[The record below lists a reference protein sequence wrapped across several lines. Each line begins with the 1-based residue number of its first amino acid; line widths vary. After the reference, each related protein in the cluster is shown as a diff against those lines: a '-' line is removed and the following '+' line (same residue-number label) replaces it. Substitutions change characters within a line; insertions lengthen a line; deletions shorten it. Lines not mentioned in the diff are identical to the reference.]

1 MNVFIARIAAA
12 IASAAVVWIVGILG
26 LPVTEEQTAS
36 VVEWLTN
43 GLTGLGGFLLL
54 IVYGIA
60 HKLVSRR
67 TNPADAAKEPEAAAR
82 ATQPLGTPVR

>member
-1 MNVFIARIAAA
+1 MNVFIARIAAV
-12 IASAAVVWIVGILG
+12 IASAVVVWLTGVLG

-36 VVEWLTN
+36 VVQWLTD

-54 IVYGIA
+54 IVYGFA
-60 HKLVSRR
+60 HKLISRK

-82 ATQPLGTPVR
+82 ATQPLGKVL